1 MTKYVL
7 ANVDIPIKI
16 NEDGKIESLHSY
28 AQIEIIKEIDSPE
41 DIIKD
46 LPSISDQIDKMFS
59 KNEKKVKEER
69 EPDVIVLKKDI
80 KTGKTDMLNTTFK
93 NKHSNKHNKTSKQ
106 R

>member
-28 AQIEIIKEIDSPE
+28 AQIEIIKQIDSPE

-46 LPSISDQIDKMFS
+46 FS
-59 KNEKKVKEER
+59 E
-69 EPDVIVLKKDI
+69 
-80 KTGKTDMLNTTFK
+80 
-93 NKHSNKHNKTSKQ
+93 SSTSKANS
-106 R
+106 